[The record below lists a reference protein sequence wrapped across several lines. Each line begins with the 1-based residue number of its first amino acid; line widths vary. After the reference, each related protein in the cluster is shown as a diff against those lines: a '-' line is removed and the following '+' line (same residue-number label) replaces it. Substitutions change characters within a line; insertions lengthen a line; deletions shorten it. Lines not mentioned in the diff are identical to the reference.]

1 MSKEAPT
8 GLSIAE
14 KFLGL
19 LTILIGAIA
28 IYVTRTNPP
37 TGQIAR
43 FSGIFIA
50 AGFVLIGLGV
60 FLVLAKAE

>member
-14 KFLGL
+14 KFVGL
-19 LTILIGAIA
+19 LTIIIGAIA
-28 IYVTRTNPP
+28 IYVTYTNPP
-37 TGQIAR
+37 AGQIAR
-43 FSGIFIA
+43 FSSIFIA
-50 AGFVLIGLGV
+50 VGFALIALGI